1 MMASPMTTLARRLAR
16 PVTLLVVCALAIAGG
31 PAPLP
36 AAGSIDDLLFDLQ
49 LVPLEGRV
57 APDFTLA
64 GLDGKPVALAGL
76 RGRVVL
82 LYFWAS
88 W

>member
-1 MMASPMTTLARRLAR
+1 
-16 PVTLLVVCALAIAGG
+16 
-31 PAPLP
+31 
-36 AAGSIDDLLFDLQ
+36 
-49 LVPLEGRV
+49 VPLEGRA

-64 GLDGKPVALAGL
+64 GLDGKPVTLAGL